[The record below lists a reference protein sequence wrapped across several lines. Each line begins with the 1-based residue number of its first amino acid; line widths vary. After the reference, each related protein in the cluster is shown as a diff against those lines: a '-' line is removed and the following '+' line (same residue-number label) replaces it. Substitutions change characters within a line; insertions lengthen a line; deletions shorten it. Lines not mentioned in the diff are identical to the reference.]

1 MWQDLDQGPEQ
12 DYDGGKASVL
22 VVSTVFLNEIVR
34 EQFLVL
40 SRGHKNEP

>member
-1 MWQDLDQGPEQ
+1 MWQDMGQGPKQ

-22 VVSTVFLNEIVR
+22 VVSTIFLNEIVR

-40 SRGHKNEP
+40 SRGHKNGP